1 MKPKTIFILFIFITI
16 TGIFSARAQ
25 CLDFVKTAGFQI
37 LNTDTHVPEGRFDSM
52 ILSEGDN
59 LTVYKSF
66 FRGKTYR
73 IVVLGE
79 ENLPPLKFKVK
90 TMSGDV
96 IYENYNDG
104 SKYWDYTSDRNQNLV
119 ISIEIPYKT
128 GSQPKSGCVAV
139 VLGYKMN

>member
-1 MKPKTIFILFIFITI
+1 MKPKTIFIFLFITF
-16 TGIFSARAQ
+16 GYVYSLQAQ
-25 CLDFVKTAGFQI
+25 CLDFVKSNGFEI
-37 LNTDTHVPEGRFDSM
+37 LNTNTHVPEGRFDSM

-73 IVVLGE
+73 VVVLGA
-79 ENLPPLKFKVK
+79 ENLPPLKYKVK
-90 TMSGDV
+90 TMQGDV

-104 SKYWDYTSDRNQNLV
+104 STSWDYTSERNQNLV

-128 GSQPKSGCVAV
+128 GTQPESGCVAV
-139 VLGYKMN
+139 ILGYKMN